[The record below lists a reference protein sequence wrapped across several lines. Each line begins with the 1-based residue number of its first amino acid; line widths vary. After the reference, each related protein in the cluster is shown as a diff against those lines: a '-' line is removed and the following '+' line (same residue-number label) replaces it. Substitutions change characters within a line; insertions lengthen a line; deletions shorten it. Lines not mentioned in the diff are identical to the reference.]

1 MSFYRQLP
9 DKKQIELTVRE
20 TPNSSKN
27 QIVDVVEGALKIKL
41 KAPPV
46 DGEANEELIRFI
58 SKWLKVAK
66 SDIILQKGSTSKNK
80 KLLLPLDES
89 VQNKLEELLQSYT
102 K

>member
-1 MSFYRQLP
+1 MSFYRLLP
-9 DKKQIELTVRE
+9 DKNQIELTVRAA
-20 TPNSSKN
+20 PNSSKN
-27 QIVDVVEGALKIKL
+27 QIVDVIEGALKIKL

-80 KLLLPLDES
+80 KLLVPQSES
-89 VQNKLEELLQSYT
+89 VLNRLEELSLD
-102 K
+102 

>member
-9 DKKQIELTVRE
+9 DKNKIELTVRAA
-20 TPNSSKN
+20 PNSSKS
-27 QIVDVVEGALKIKL
+27 QLMDVIEDAIKIKL

-66 SDIILQKGSTSKNK
+66 SDIILQKGLASKNK
-80 KLLLPLDES
+80 KLLLPLNEA
-89 VQNKLEELLQSYT
+89 VLAKLEEIR
-102 K
+102 